1 VEHNRRLP
9 YSAGQIESE
18 LGIGPAAAGRGVLVS
33 DRFGSAALDGC
44 FWPVS
49 AGQGQLRSDT
59 RCQIKFGLRQITS
72 APRAWV

>member
-44 FWPVS
+44 FWPISIQWARDRVRS
-49 AGQGQLRSDT
+49 VAVLGTLRN
-59 RCQIKFGLRQITS
+59 RLAY
-72 APRAWV
+72 APVYR